1 MKTPHRLAVLIHAYL
16 SGTCSEEE
24 VDDLNSR
31 LRADEG
37 ARDLYLR
44 LAQIHSRLSTDAD
57 LHEAVSSVDKPG
69 AMPIASAAGRVV
81 SLVAR
86 SWLGAAASVVVG
98 ISSASVAWA
107 IAVSKDS
114 PPIPLP
120 LRRLEEIKGPIPPLF
135 PLAPGAWS
143 GDDAEVV
150 ELNDF
155 QLGNGRALRFL
166 RAQPDFSQPKS
177 YADTCDVY
185 QLVDLGAARAQVPP
199 DCDAVLTL
207 SVSFLDLR
215 TEPGERMRFGCRMA
229 VFGGDPSRLREG
241 WPVIQDS
248 QALSTG
254 SDYRWIEGG
263 QGNEWIPLRAT
274 TVLPP
279 TGEFA
284 VIQLLVYRDPAQGPG
299 EEPAQAMFGKHY
311 ARDVNLS
318 LQFHGIPRT
327 Q

>member
-1 MKTPHRLAVLIHAYL
+1 MKTPPRLAVLIHAYL

-57 LHEAVSSVDKPG
+57 LHEAGSSVDKPG
-69 AMPIASAAGRVV
+69 TMPIASAAGRVV

-86 SWLGAAASVVVG
+86 YWLGAAASVVVG

-107 IAVSKDS
+107 IAIAKEP

-120 LRRLEEIKGPIPPLF
+120 LRRFEEITGPISPLF
-135 PLAPGAWS
+135 PLAPGPWS

-166 RAQPDFSQPKS
+166 RAQPDFSQPTP
-177 YADTCDVY
+177 YANTCDAY
-185 QLVDLGAARAQVPP
+185 QLVDLGAARAQIPP

-207 SVSFLDLR
+207 SVSFLDHR

-229 VFGGDPSRLREG
+229 VFGGDPSRLRNG
-241 WPVIQDS
+241 WPVIQNS
-248 QALSTG
+248 QALSIG
-254 SDYRWIEGG
+254 SDYRWTEGG
-263 QGNEWIPLRAT
+263 QGNEWIPLRAK

-299 EEPAQAMFGKHY
+299 EEPAQALFGKHY

-318 LQFHGIPRT
+318 LQFHGIPRA

>member
-24 VDDLNSR
+24 VEDLNSR

-44 LAQIHSRLSTDAD
+44 LAQIHSRLSTDTD
-57 LHEAVSSVDKPG
+57 LHEAGSSVDKPS
-69 AMPIASAAGRVV
+69 ATPIASAAGRLV

-86 SWLGAAASVVVG
+86 YWLGAAASVVVG
-98 ISSASVAWA
+98 VSSASVAWA
-107 IAVSKDS
+107 IAVSKEP
-114 PPIPLP
+114 PPITLP
-120 LRRLEEIKGPIPPLF
+120 LRRFEEITGPISPLF

-166 RAQPDFSQPKS
+166 RAQPDFSQPTP
-177 YADTCDVY
+177 YANTCDVY
-185 QLVDLGAARAQVPP
+185 QLVDLGAARAQVPQ

-207 SVSFLDLR
+207 SVSFLDHR

-229 VFGGDPSRLREG
+229 VFGGDPSRLRKG
-241 WPVIQDS
+241 WPVIQNS
-248 QALSTG
+248 QALSIG
-254 SDYRWIEGG
+254 SDYRWTEGG
-263 QGNEWIPLRAT
+263 QGDEWIPLRAK

-284 VIQLLVYRDPAQGPG
+284 IIQLLVYRDPAQGPG
-299 EEPAQAMFGKHY
+299 EEPDQALFGKQY
-311 ARDVNLS
+311 VRDVNLS
-318 LQFHGIPRT
+318 LQFHGLPRP